1 MTNLLPRDRI
11 GSGMDLYGTMNAMA
25 MAISPAIGDSVS
37 APWISS
43 RIRIVDRFRSDDDD
57 YHSVRPWQ
65 GGSGI
70 MCSVC
75 QSHAML
81 LADKNNRGL
90 ANSTY
95 YVGLDIGMVLG
106 PIIGGILYG
115 NVDIAKFYPILAI
128 TVPMVIVV
136 DVWQGWKGKME

>member
-1 MTNLLPRDRI
+1 
-11 GSGMDLYGTMNAMA
+11 
-25 MAISPAIGDSVS
+25 
-37 APWISS
+37 
-43 RIRIVDRFRSDDDD
+43 
-57 YHSVRPWQ
+57 
-65 GGSGI
+65 

-95 YVGLDIGMVLG
+95 YVGLDIGMALG

-115 NVDIAKFYPILAI
+115 NVDITKFYPILAI
-128 TVPMVIVV
+128 TIPMVIVV
-136 DVWQGWKGKME
+136 DVWQGWKGKRE